1 MQDIGTRLK
10 RYRLSRYA
18 PPEDPLRRKLR
29 WGWIALGLW
38 LVWIGLLSDHS
49 LWRIWRLGHER
60 AQAEQ
65 DLQRTKSAVDRLDAE
80 LGNPATQ
87 RELAERALREK
98 TGMARPGE
106 IVYRIREGA
115 AHADSSSR

>member
-49 LWRIWRLGHER
+49 LWRIWRLTRDNAHAESDLR
-60 AQAEQ
+60 RTQESVSRLESQLDNPETSREQAE
-65 DLQRTKSAVDRLDAE
+65 RV
-80 LGNPATQ
+80 
-87 RELAERALREK
+87 LRER

-106 IVYRIREGA
+106 IIYRIRSVPKG
-115 AHADSSSR
+115 DSAGR

>member
-1 MQDIGTRLK
+1 MRDIGNRLR

-18 PPEDPLRRKLR
+18 PPTDPLRRGLR
-29 WGWIALGLW
+29 WGWVAIALW
-38 LVWIGLLSDHS
+38 LIWIGVLSDHS
-49 LWRIWRLGHER
+49 LWRIWSLSRENARAER
-60 AQAEQ
+60 ELSATRAE
-65 DLQRTKSAVDRLDAE
+65 VERLDRE
-80 LGNPATQ
+80 LTDPRTQ

-115 AHADSSSR
+115 SRDSGGR